1 MSTENCLQLSQQLGE
16 KLREKN
22 WALTTAESCTGG
34 QLSSM
39 VTAIPG
45 SSAWFG
51 YGFVSYANQ
60 AKQDLLKVSADTL
73 AQEGAV
79 SEAVVLQMAKGALQ
93 IAKANIAVAISG
105 VAGPDGG
112 TIEKPV
118 GSVWFAWVTEQQS
131 VTQLLHFEGA
141 RHEVQQQAV
150 EAALKGILDL
160 LQKTTV

>member
-1 MSTENCLQLSQQLGE
+1 M
-16 KLREKN
+16 
-22 WALTTAESCTGG
+22 
-34 QLSSM
+34 
-39 VTAIPG
+39 
-45 SSAWFG
+45 
-51 YGFVSYANQ
+51 
-60 AKQDLLKVSADTL
+60 KVSADTL

-79 SEAVVLQMAKGALQ
+79 SEAVVLQMARGALQ

-131 VTQLLHFEGA
+131 VTQLLRFKGA
-141 RHEVQQQAV
+141 RNEVQQQAV

-160 LQKTTV
+160 IQKTTV